1 MILSTIHPLLIYVTF
16 ALTISILVFDHCDAR
31 ALHYDNET
39 DRLALLSFKSSIIHD
54 PFGVLSSWNDSI
66 GHFCKWRGVTC
77 SRSHQRV
84 TRLNLE
90 SQSLTGSIS
99 PSIGNL
105 SFLKELYLDNNSFIS
120 GIPQQLGHLG
130 RLEYLWLNNN
140 SLGGM
145 IPVNISACS
154 NLVELDVSFNNLR
167 GEIPVQ
173 LNSLSKL
180 QLLYVDDNNLTGE
193 IPVSFGNLSSLVEF
207 FANFNRLNGMIPDS
221 FGQLRILEAIS
232 LSDNDIYGTIPS
244 TIFNLSAITG
254 FEVSGNRL
262 HGNLPSDMGISLSN
276 LTFFSIADNQFTGSL
291 PSSLSN
297 MSYLEYLM
305 VDGNNLSGKFP
316 NLPKSH
322 RLSWLSAT
330 GNQLGSGEAD
340 DLSFILSLTNATELK
355 SLAINNNNF
364 GGVLPESLGNLSS
377 KLVLLYLDNNQISGR
392 IPDEIGN
399 LFNLQDIQLWN
410 NKLIGNIPPIIG
422 KLRNMTALDLSV
434 NRLTGEIPSS
444 IGNLSTLI
452 YLSLR
457 ENKLHG
463 SIPSI
468 LENCQKLLELDLSK
482 NNLSGMIPQ
491 QIFLPSLSVVLNISW
506 NHLVGPLPVQVGNL
520 RNIGQVD
527 VSNNMLTG
535 EIPNTIGSCERL
547 EVLNMEGNF
556 FRGVIPKS
564 LNSLRGIQFLDL
576 SNNNLSGEIPDY
588 FGGFKL
594 QYLNLSHNDFSGK
607 LTEAGI
613 FKNASAI
620 GVSGNPKLCGG
631 IPELRLPKCK
641 SKRSRRTSP
650 SIIKLIIGIISGF
663 WGLCIVSVS
672 LFLCWL
678 KKAKREPPS
687 RSLEISPLNVSY
699 QSLLRATNGFSVDNI
714 IGAGSFGTVYRGILA
729 DNRTLVAVKVLNLS
743 NRRASKSFIAECN
756 TWRSIRHRNL
766 VKVLSACSGVDY
778 KGNDF
783 KALVYEFMAAGSL
796 QEWLHP
802 SEPESRT
809 LNLLKRLN
817 IAIDV
822 ANALDYLHNQCKS
835 PVVHC
840 DLKPGNILLDNE
852 FVSHVGD
859 FGLSRFLSKA
869 TQNFSTTERSSELI
883 KGSIG
888 YVAPEYGMGG
898 EVSTFGDVYS
908 FGILL
913 LEMFTGKRPTDDMF
927 NEGIDLHKYVKNA
940 LPDRLDEIVDPSLI
954 QEFQEEPTSTET
966 IDIQNFKGT
975 QNFQKCLISV
985 FTIGIIC
992 SAESATERIN
1002 IADVLAKLHSTKS
1015 ILF

>member
-16 ALTISILVFDHCDAR
+16 ALTISILVFDHRDAR

-54 PFGVLSSWNDSI
+54 PFGVLSSWNDST

-77 SRSHQRV
+77 SRRHQRV

-105 SFLKELYLDNNSFIS
+105 SFLKELYLDNNSFIN
-120 GIPQQLGHLG
+120 GIPQQLGHLR

-173 LNSLSKL
+173 LDSLSKL

-193 IPVSFGNLSSLVEF
+193 IPVSFGNISSLVEF
-207 FANFNRLNGMIPDS
+207 FAGFNSLNGMIPDS

-232 LSDNDIYGTIPS
+232 LSDNEIYGTIPS

-262 HGNLPSDMGISLSN
+262 HGNLPSEMGISLSN
-276 LTFFSIADNQFTGSL
+276 LTFFSIADNHFTGSL

-297 MSYLEYLM
+297 MSNLEYLM
-305 VDGNNLSGKFP
+305 IDGNNLSGKFP

-377 KLVLLYLDNNQISGR
+377 KLVLLYLDNNQISGG

-410 NKLIGNIPPIIG
+410 NKLMGNIPPIIG
-422 KLRNMTALDLSV
+422 KLRNMTALDLSM
-434 NRLTGEIPSS
+434 NLLTGEIPSS

-520 RNIGQVD
+520 RNIGQLD
-527 VSNNMLTG
+527 VSNNMLSG
-535 EIPNTIGSCERL
+535 EIPNAIGSCERL
-547 EVLNMEGNF
+547 EVLNMEGNL

-620 GVSGNPKLCGG
+620 AVSGNSKLCGG
-631 IPELRLPKCK
+631 IPELHLPTCK
-641 SKRSRRTSP
+641 SKRRRKG
-650 SIIKLIIGIISGF
+650 SILQ
-663 WGLCIVSVS
+663 
-672 LFLCWL
+672 
-678 KKAKREPPS
+678 
-687 RSLEISPLNVSY
+687 SLEIFPLNVSY
-699 QSLLRATNGFSVDNI
+699 QSLLRATNGFSVDNFI
-714 IGAGSFGTVYRGILA
+714 AAGSFGTVYRGILA

-743 NRRASKSFIAECN
+743 NHRASKSFIAECN

-766 VKVLSACSGVDY
+766 VKVISACSGVDY

-783 KALVYEFMAAGSL
+783 KALVYEFMANGSL

-802 SEPESRT
+802 SEPESRR
-809 LNLLKRLN
+809 LNLLQRLN

-852 FVSHVGD
+852 LVSHVGD
-859 FGLSRFLSKA
+859 FGLSRFLSIA
-869 TQNFSTTERSSELI
+869 TQNFSTTETSSELI

-913 LEMFTGKRPTDDMF
+913 LEMFTGKMPTDDMF
-927 NEGIDLHKYVKNA
+927 KEGLDLHKYVKNA
-940 LPDRLDEIVDPSLI
+940 LPDRLDEIVDPPLL
-954 QEFQEEPTSTET
+954 QEFQEKPTSTET
-966 IDIQNFKGT
+966 IDIQNCRGT

-1002 IADVLAKLHSTKS
+1002 IADVLAKLHSTKN